1 MPLSKPKFPSQL
13 FSEHFEL
20 KLIRELVALQHRQST
35 GEEERMGFFAH
46 ALSNHNGTILG
57 QSLFSRSITASC
69 TEQLFNLVSLCYD
82 EHNKDYA
89 AFKAVVLKLFGAKG
103 PFDTMQIKKDLK
115 NFPTEVWN
123 QHNKEVMMYCF
134 FKCCYYDEEQFKQC
148 MHFARQRFDPTTMS
162 SCNLKEEALVVECM
176 QCGGTARTTT
186 YKLQIQIVVVAI
198 ERLVLP

>member
-69 TEQLFNLVSLCYD
+69 TEQLFNLVSLCYYY

-89 AFKAVVLKLFGAKG
+89 AFKAAVLKLFRA
-103 PFDTMQIKKDLK
+103 
-115 NFPTEVWN
+115 
-123 QHNKEVMMYCF
+123 
-134 FKCCYYDEEQFKQC
+134 
-148 MHFARQRFDPTTMS
+148 
-162 SCNLKEEALVVECM
+162 
-176 QCGGTARTTT
+176 
-186 YKLQIQIVVVAI
+186 
-198 ERLVLP
+198 